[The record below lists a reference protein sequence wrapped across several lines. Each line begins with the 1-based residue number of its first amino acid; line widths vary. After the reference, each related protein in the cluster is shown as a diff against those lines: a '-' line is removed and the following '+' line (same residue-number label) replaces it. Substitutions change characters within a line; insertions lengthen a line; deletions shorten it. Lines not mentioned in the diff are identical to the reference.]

1 MNMDPSLNIASFY
14 RTFRDISTSVHSSI
28 SVQEVLE
35 LVVRKT
41 SEAINAKGALLRILN
56 LETHQLE
63 LFAAYGLSDKY
74 LAKGH
79 VSSEKT
85 ITDLCRLNKVIIIE
99 DFLKDP
105 RVQYPQEAWEEGIRM
120 MLDLPLTIGDHIVG
134 IIRIFFAENRKLS
147 EEELNFVVSIAEQ
160 SALAIDKTRLIE
172 AQQSQYNQLVI
183 QTEKLSALGRM
194 AAGIAHEINNPLAGI
209 LLYATNLTKKVPAE
223 STIIKEGLDIIIQET
238 VRCKNIIKELLEF
251 SREKE
256 PKKALTNINS
266 IIEKALNILEN
277 EFHLHHIDVEKD
289 LSPAIPDIL
298 LDLNQIQQVFVNLLL
313 NAIEATEGRGVIK
326 IKSRVASEQRNVMV
340 EIADTGMGILPK
352 HVNKIF
358 EPFFST
364 KAKGTGLGLFVSYGF
379 VQKHKGH
386 MRVSSHPGRGTKF
399 TIEIPLTQE
408 GSSMVEEENELGS
421 H

>member
-1 MNMDPSLNIASFY
+1 M
-14 RTFRDISTSVHSSI
+14 
-28 SVQEVLE
+28 
-35 LVVRKT
+35 VRKT

-63 LFAAYGLSDKY
+63 LFAAYGLSKKY

-160 SALAIDKTRLIE
+160 SSLAIDKTRLIE
-172 AQQSQYNQLVI
+172 AQQSQYNHLVI

-209 LLYATNLTKKVPAE
+209 LLYATNLTKKVPAG
-223 STIIKEGLDIIIQET
+223 STIIREGLDIIIQET
-238 VRCKNIIKELLEF
+238 IRCRNIIQELLEF

-256 PKKALTNINS
+256 PKKSLININS
-266 IIEKALNILEN
+266 IIEKVLNILEN

-298 LDLNQIQQVFVNLLL
+298 LDVNQIEQVFVNLLL
-313 NAIEATEGRGVIK
+313 NAIEATEGHGVIK
-326 IKSRVASEQRNVMV
+326 IKSRVALGLRNVRV
-340 EIADTGMGILPK
+340 EIADKGTGILPE
-352 HVNKIF
+352 HINKIF
-358 EPFFST
+358 DPFFST
-364 KAKGTGLGLFVSYGF
+364 KVKGTGLGLFVSYGI
-379 VQKHKGH
+379 VQKHQGH

-408 GSSMVEEENELGS
+408 ASSMVEEGNEHGS
-421 H
+421 Q

>member
-1 MNMDPSLNIASFY
+1 MYITSFY
-14 RTFRDISTSVHSSI
+14 RTFREISTSVHSCI

-35 LVVRKT
+35 SVVKKT
-41 SEAINAKGALLRILN
+41 TEAINAKGAILRILN

-63 LFAAYGLSDKY
+63 LFAAYGLSKKY
-74 LAKGH
+74 LSKGH

-105 RVQYPQEAWEEGIRM
+105 RVQYPHEAWEEEIRM

-134 IIRIFFAENRKLS
+134 IIRIFFAEKRKLS

-160 SALAIDKTRLIE
+160 AALAIEKTRLIE
-172 AQQSQYNQLVI
+172 AQKSQYNHLAI

-209 LLYATNLTKKVPAE
+209 LLYATNLIKKIPTE

-238 VRCKNIIKELLEF
+238 IRCRNIIQELLEF
-251 SREKE
+251 SRERE
-256 PKKALTNINS
+256 PKKVLANINS
-266 IIEKALNILEN
+266 IIEKALHFLEN
-277 EFHLHHIDVEKD
+277 EFHLHHITVEKH

-298 LDLNQIQQVFVNLLL
+298 LDVNQIQQVFVNFLL
-313 NAIEATEGRGVIK
+313 NAIEATEGHGVIK
-326 IKSRVASEQRNVMV
+326 IKSFLILNQRHVRI
-340 EIADTGMGILPK
+340 EIADKGMGISPE
-352 HVNKIF
+352 HINKIF

-364 KAKGTGLGLFVSYGF
+364 KPKGTGLGLFVSFGI
-379 VQKHKGH
+379 VQKHDGH
-386 MRVSSHPGRGTKF
+386 IQVSSHPGRGTTF

-408 GSSMVEEENELGS
+408 AASTEG
-421 H
+421 